1 MWGLLVVLL
10 AYNCRLRRQFQKR
23 KNSERLL
30 IITGWTVHKLTRLVK
45 ENEEIIDETKKLV
58 KADIMRGMIAVVLNT
73 DMDEDGILSD
83 GEIQRFVSE
92 DEEFGCYKAQGKE
105 V

>member
-1 MWGLLVVLL
+1 
-10 AYNCRLRRQFQKR
+10 
-23 KNSERLL
+23 
-30 IITGWTVHKLTRLVK
+30 LVK
-45 ENEEIIDETKKLV
+45 ENQEITDETKKLV

-105 V
+105 VWKKVKKKLDMIANFDYPFKEETPLYH